1 MPMTIAIEVKN
12 VRLEAIWS
20 IYSLQGAVLTP
31 NLAVRWLV

>member
-31 NLAVRWLV
+31 NLAVQWLV